1 MAASR
6 VNVQALR
13 RQMALRGWN
22 GVDLAYH
29 AGVVPATVSAAM
41 QGRPISSATLRKLAE
56 ALLKAEVIPGAE
68 ELLA

>member
-1 MAASR
+1 
-6 VNVQALR
+6 
-13 RQMALRGWN
+13 MALRGWN